1 MARNIRKTNKRED
14 VRRTKNKSLPLLA
27 IKFVTPA
34 LAVEGE
40 TFVEMFSCRG
50 FSIHLNSVRPDHL
63 DKISPNYYIIN
74 TQEFGPLLKEVAK
87 VAQKIFQAVI
97 KFIFFAKHIFCTNG
111 KILPHL
117 VKLLVLI
124 KVIIR
129 QGTVVCTLVS

>member
-1 MARNIRKTNKRED
+1 MPQECTVGSQQKAEMARNIRKTNKRED

-50 FSIHLNSVRPDHL
+50 FSIQLYSVRPDHL

-74 TQEFGPLLKEVAK
+74 T
-87 VAQKIFQAVI
+87 
-97 KFIFFAKHIFCTNG
+97 
-111 KILPHL
+111 
-117 VKLLVLI
+117 
-124 KVIIR
+124 
-129 QGTVVCTLVS
+129 